1 VSMVLL
7 RVAQGAAQL
16 LALVGTNLSRA
27 CNPARM
33 PIQIAH
39 NWPSLAPQAR
49 DGNRA
54 GKRVRAL
61 VLGAIVPMNV
71 HNGQRTY
78 ARMEQTKLSTKQ
90 IRTNEMMHLFPPS
103 CVSYGC
109 APSRFATES
118 SSPAP
123 SIQPARL
130 ARKRFAPAT
139 AASECTARASAS
151 SAVVAACSRCSAR
164 TVPRVA
170 RVIAHVPRR
179 EHFRVLSDR

>member
-1 VSMVLL
+1 MVLL

-78 ARMEQTKLSTKQ
+78 ARMEQTKLSIKQ
-90 IRTNEMMHLFPPS
+90 IRTTDEMIHSFPRS
-103 CVSYGC
+103 RVSYGC
-109 APSRFATES
+109 APSRFPTERFS
-118 SSPAP
+118 TAP
-123 SIQPARL
+123 SSLFASLANASPKPRLNQNAPL
-130 ARKRFAPAT
+130 ARVRIICGRCSVFRALPHALFL
-139 AASECTARASAS
+139 ALRAS
-151 SAVVAACSRCSAR
+151 
-164 TVPRVA
+164 
-170 RVIAHVPRR
+170 
-179 EHFRVLSDR
+179 